1 MKKIMKAFTFWFV
14 FWGVAVI
21 ILNVLN
27 LDDMNI
33 LMIGL
38 NPILNFFSSSGYC
51 EDISSTPYLWHILS
65 LITMSIYGFT
75 LDGIR
80 FLAKVGRGKI

>member
-1 MKKIMKAFTFWFV
+1 MKKIIKSFTFWFV
-14 FWGVAVI
+14 ILGVAVV
-21 ILNVLN
+21 ILNILN

-38 NPILNFFSSSGYC
+38 NPILNLLSSSRL
-51 EDISSTPYLWHILS
+51 DIAAIPYLWHILS
-65 LITMSIYGFT
+65 LLTMTAYGLA

-80 FLAKVGRGKI
+80 YLIRVSKSK